1 LKVLKV
7 LLETQILRLVVRVL
21 DLIKQVLLC
30 LKVFYQRL
38 NQTMESLLNSQIE
51 QLVSIED

>member
-1 LKVLKV
+1 MKVLKV